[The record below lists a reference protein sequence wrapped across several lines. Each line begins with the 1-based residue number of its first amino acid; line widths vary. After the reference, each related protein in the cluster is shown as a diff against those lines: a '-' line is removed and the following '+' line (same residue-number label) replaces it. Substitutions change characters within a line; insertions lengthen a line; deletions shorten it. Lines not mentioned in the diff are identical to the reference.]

1 MISRLF
7 SFGLILFWLSHTP
20 IQAAETF
27 SILYLGRD
35 QDRAYAARRSYTGLS
50 LRDVKRP
57 IDGARLAVRATRV
70 LARAIGV
77 TFELEERLL
86 TAKADLAAVLND
98 EVSGSGR
105 VVVADLNQDELRSLV
120 KQTEARDDVIVFN
133 IRHRDDELRNELC
146 APQLFHTIPSQ
157 AMLSDALA
165 QFLVAKGW
173 RRVLTLVGDQPGDAG
188 LARSF
193 ASASRK
199 FGLRIVANK
208 PFVLS
213 NDPRQRVRNNLI
225 LLSSGLSYDVVFL
238 ADSLGEV
245 GRYASYGIALPRP
258 VVGSEGLSALT
269 WHWTLERYGAPQLN
283 RRFIRRIKRR
293 MSSLDWASWAAVRSI
308 VEAVRQT
315 KSTNV
320 KIIRHR
326 LSDEA
331 FQLDLYKGVPGSYR
345 TWSRQLRQPIP
356 LASHNAVITLAPIAG
371 FEHRFNILD
380 TLGFDAK
387 EMRCSR

>member
-7 SFGLILFWLSHTP
+7 SFGLILLGLSNRP

-35 QDRAYAARRSYTGLS
+35 QDRAYAARRGYTGLS

-98 EVSGSGR
+98 EISGSGR
-105 VVVADLNQDELRSLV
+105 VVVADLNRDEFRSLV
-120 KQTEARDDVIVFN
+120 EQTKGRDDVIVFN
-133 IRHRDDELRNELC
+133 IRHRDDELRSELC

-173 RRVLTLVGDQPGDAG
+173 RRVLTLVGDQPADAG
-188 LARSF
+188 LARAF

-213 NDPRQRVRNNLI
+213 NDPRQRARNNLI

-283 RRFIRRIKRR
+283 QRFIRRIKRR

-326 LSDEA
+326 LIDRV
-331 FQLDLYKGVPGSYR
+331 FQLDLYRGVPGSYR
-345 TWSRQLRQPIP
+345 SWSRQLRQPIP
-356 LASHNAVITLAPIAG
+356 LASHNAVIMLAPIAG
-371 FEHRFNILD
+371 FEHRFNVLD